1 MSLAS
6 RMQARAAEL
15 QKQRTEVFTIPGWRT
30 LLAVELK
37 PLGFTAM
44 DRINS
49 RNERERNETTRKLY
63 NMADQIIAATMGFFE
78 VHGDDREPIED
89 TWVSLASRLP
99 DAPDGM
105 TPRQALLFLLGG
117 DQFAHV
123 LFLEWQ
129 AWALELQDEVDEEV
143 ERDFGRTG

>member
-1 MSLAS
+1 MSLAA
-6 RMQARAAEL
+6 RMQARAEEL
-15 QKQRTEVFTIPGWRT
+15 QKQKTEVFTLPGWRDM
-30 LLAVELK
+30 LAVELK
-37 PLGFTAM
+37 PLGFTAI
-44 DRINS
+44 DRINR

-78 VHGDDREPIED
+78 VNKDDREPIED
-89 TWVSLASRLP
+89 TWISLANRLP
-99 DAPDGM
+99 DAPDGL

-117 DQFAHV
+117 DKFVHV

-143 ERDFGRTG
+143 EGDFDQTG